1 MYADIAFAI
10 RHFFIK
16 KGHSV
21 IPGALFMK
29 KNNVYLSIIILPC
42 PKISFEFRMQT

>member
-21 IPGALFMK
+21 IPGALF
-29 KNNVYLSIIILPC
+29 Y
-42 PKISFEFRMQT
+42 EEE